1 MNLLPV
7 AQLIPHSGSAILI
20 DEIIS
25 FDDDTLVARTQIKPS
40 GLFNQADGSLPA
52 WLGLEIMAQAVAAW
66 AGCRAI
72 RNGQPVKLGF
82 LLGTRRY
89 DCQVPAF
96 SAGSEL
102 TIHVV
107 CSLQDD
113 TGIGTFDCQLG
124 HAGQVLAS
132 ARLNA
137 YSPPNVND
145 FIQEAP
151 PCL

>member
-1 MNLLPV
+1 MILPPV

-20 DEIIS
+20 DEIVS
-25 FDDDTLVARTQIKPS
+25 FDDDTLLARTQIKQS

-66 AGCRAI
+66 AGCKAV
-72 RNGQPVKLGF
+72 RNGLPVKLGF
-82 LLGTRRY
+82 LLGTRRF
-89 DCQVPAF
+89 DCRVPAF
-96 SAGSEL
+96 AAGATL
-102 TIHVV
+102 TISVS

-113 TGIGTFDCQLG
+113 TGIGTFECQL
-124 HAGQVLAS
+124 AQDGQVMAS

-151 PCL
+151 PSV

>member
-1 MNLLPV
+1 MNLPPI

-25 FDDDTLVARTQIKPS
+25 FDADTLLARTQVKRS
-40 GLFNQADGSLPA
+40 GLFNQTDGSLPA

-66 AGCRAI
+66 AGCRAF
-72 RNGQPVKLGF
+72 RNNLPINLGF

-89 DCQVPAF
+89 DCKVPAF
-96 SAGSEL
+96 AAGSDL
-102 TIHVV
+102 TISVT

-113 TGIGTFDCQLG
+113 TGIGTFDCQLQQ
-124 HAGQVLAS
+124 AGQVVAS

-145 FIQEAP
+145 YIQETP
-151 PCL
+151 PSV